1 MNQGL
6 KTNYSTKGCINI
18 QIIKIFIRI
27 NMIAIP
33 KPAIEVQTEAFNNN
47 KILTKDN
54 TDDKIR
60 NFCYFNLF
68 NEKRY
73 IF

>member
-18 QIIKIFIRI
+18 QIIKIFTRI
-27 NMIAIP
+27 NMTVIL

-47 KILTKDN
+47 KISMKDN

-60 NFCYFNLF
+60 NFLLF
-68 NEKRY
+68 
-73 IF
+73 

>member
-6 KTNYSTKGCINI
+6 ETNYSTKGCISI
-18 QIIKIFIRI
+18 QIMKIFTKI
-27 NMIAIP
+27 NMTVIL
-33 KPAIEVQTEAFNNN
+33 KPVIEVQTEAFNNN
-47 KILTKDN
+47 KISMKDN

-68 NEKRY
+68 NGKRY